1 MSNIVYQLKYFNYVF
16 QNMRVRTVKGQD
28 YYSKT
33 GAKFH
38 GKMEQKFLLVDCKKV
53 IYGSYR

>member
-1 MSNIVYQLKYFNYVF
+1 MWNLVYQLKCFNCLF

-38 GKMEQKFLLVDCKKV
+38 GKMEQKFILADCKKV
-53 IYGSYR
+53 MYGSYR

>member
-1 MSNIVYQLKYFNYVF
+1 
-16 QNMRVRTVKGQD
+16 MRVRTVKGQD

-38 GKMEQKFLLVDCKKV
+38 GKMEQKFILVDCKKV
-53 IYGSYR
+53 MYGSYR